1 MQHDN
6 LTLLLSVIADT
17 KRRSAFF
24 RNTDALSELLKRLP
38 EQERNGYFEGMEVE
52 PQRTWDKD
60 TGRWTYPSLA
70 QKHCYLAQEQFPFI
84 NLYSLSEARFEELLN
99 KHVPFFY
106 DPRFGVRFFE
116 GVQGAAFA
124 TIHGMSCGIVPTAT
138 QNELTSD
145 FLDQASDVYDRAGD
159 LLPISYALRNTAS
172 GPTKN
177 WCPKL
182 VFTERNGIGFSL
194 CKNAVEVRRN
204 SALNSGLLY
213 YNVWDVLAAAR
224 HLAQRRARSLARS
237 NGNSILADVY
247 QSYFSPGAPD
257 VLEVTR
263 TCKLRQCDFL
273 TITEIKLI
281 SQRVTPFIEPLAQ
294 VAKSLEVS
302 YVAF

>member
-1 MQHDN
+1 MQTDN

-17 KRRSAFF
+17 KRRNEHFK
-24 RNTDALSELLKRLP
+24 NTDALSELLKRLP

-52 PQRTWDKD
+52 PQRAWDKT
-60 TGRWTYPSLA
+60 TGRWTYPSIA
-70 QKHCYLAQEQFPFI
+70 QKQCYLAQEQFPFT
-84 NLYSLSEARFEELLN
+84 NLYTLSDARFEELLN

-124 TIHGMSCGIVPTAT
+124 TINGMSCGIVPTAT

-145 FLDQASDVYDRAGD
+145 FLDQASDVYDRAGY
-159 LLPISYALRNTAS
+159 LLSISCALRNTAN

-177 WCPKL
+177 WCQKL
-182 VFTERNGIGFSL
+182 VFTERNGAGFSL

-204 SALNSGLLY
+204 SALNSDLLY
-213 YNVWDVLAAAR
+213 YNVWDVLDAAR

-247 QSYFSPGAPD
+247 LSYFNPDAPD

-281 SQRVTPFIEPLAQ
+281 SQRVSPFIEPLAQ
-294 VAKSLEVS
+294 IAKSLEVS